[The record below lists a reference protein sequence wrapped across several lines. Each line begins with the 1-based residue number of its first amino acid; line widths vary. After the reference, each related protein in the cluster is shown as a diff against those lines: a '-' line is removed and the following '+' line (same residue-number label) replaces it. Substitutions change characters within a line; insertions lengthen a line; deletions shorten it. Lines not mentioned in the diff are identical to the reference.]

1 MRRIGLLFLAAS
13 VASGIACGISLDPL
27 AGAPPAVD
35 GGRDVGQPP
44 VVDAGLDGG
53 AEEDAPAPEE
63 DAGVLVPSNVAV
75 GFEPDAGLRD
85 FPITVS
91 LISTGVGGA
100 PPSLVP
106 APSTGPAIALE
117 TTATGET
124 VAVLRVHDFNVVTDL
139 DVVGEHPLVVVANG
153 SVRID
158 AVVKA
163 GVDSLGGPGPGGF
176 FGGQGPGKGG
186 DGAGGTGNGSTGANA
201 NSGGGGGGHGAPG
214 GVGGD
219 SSNAATVGGLAG
231 TVYPAS
237 MDDVRLV
244 GGAGGGSGI
253 PNEAACSAPGGSG
266 GGALQISALGPIV
279 VGAAGR
285 LDVGGGGGSGGC
297 QNGAVLGS
305 GAGGGAG
312 GLILLESRQLRI
324 EGFVSANGGGGGGGA
339 TTGKGGQSGAA
350 GPRAGDVAAGGTS
363 GVVGSFVGGVGGAA
377 VAGADGGVDGG
388 PANVPPGVGGVGAS
402 GGEAAGGGGAYGRVL
417 LRSRSAGITV
427 IGTGGVSPTAR
438 RIPF

>member
-1 MRRIGLLFLAAS
+1 MRRIALLVLAAS
-13 VASGIACGISLDPL
+13 VVGGIACGISLDPITGVVPV
-27 AGAPPAVD
+27 AD

-63 DAGVLVPSNVAV
+63 DAGVLAPSNVAV
-75 GFEPDAGLRD
+75 GFEADAGLRD

-106 APSTGPAIALE
+106 LPSNAPTIALE
-117 TTATGET
+117 TTLTGET
-124 VAVLRVHDFNVVTDL
+124 VAVLRVHDFTVATDL
-139 DVVGEHPLVVVANG
+139 DVVGEHPLVVIATG
-153 SVRID
+153 DVRID

-186 DGAGGTGNGSTGANA
+186 DGAGGTGSGSAAANA

-219 SSNAATVGGLAG
+219 SSSAGTVGGLAG
-231 TVYPAS
+231 TMYPAS

-253 PNEAACSAPGGSG
+253 PNEATCSAPGGSG

-297 QNGAVLGS
+297 QNGGVLGS

-339 TTGKGGQSGAA
+339 TSGKSGQPGAV
-350 GPRAGDVAAGGTS
+350 GPRAADVAAGGTS
-363 GVVGSFVGGVGGAA
+363 GVVGSYVGGVGGAA
-377 VAGADGGVDGG
+377 VPGADGGVDGG
-388 PANVPPGVGGVGAS
+388 AANVPPGKGDVGAAS
-402 GGEAAGGGGAYGRVL
+402 GEGAGGGGAYGRIL
-417 LRSRSAGITV
+417 LRSRSAGIT
-427 IGTGGVSPTAR
+427 ILGTGGVSPTAR